1 MNQHRYSTYSETTD
15 LSKRISR
22 PTSAIST
29 NESHT
34 NDYSKHI
41 QFRRSIEPE
50 SRSSMI
56 SPIELPSSYDMFE
69 SGLPKSNS
77 TTSMLR
83 SNAGSA
89 LGATSNH
96 VASTSSVRVSKEI
109 FIRMQRFLSFRA
121 KQS

>member
-22 PTSAIST
+22 PTSAISAT
-29 NESHT
+29 ESHT
-34 NDYSKHI
+34 NDYSRQI
-41 QFRRSIEPE
+41 PFRRTIEPE

-77 TTSMLR
+77 TSMLR
-83 SNAGSA
+83 STAGSA
-89 LGATSNH
+89 LGATSNP
-96 VASTSSVRVSKEI
+96 VASTSSVCALKMISQKDI
-109 FIRMQRFLSFRA
+109 FCLE
-121 KQS
+121 